1 MPITEDSVGR
11 SYPATRPY
19 RVSEAKIA
27 EFAAAL
33 GDDNPA
39 YRGPH
44 AVAPPTFAA
53 LIAAQTWDGLFEDP
67 ELGLAL
73 HRTIHGDQSFE
84 FARPL
89 RVDDEVK
96 AVLTLVGYR
105 SRGGADMIKIEVAID
120 TVDGERV
127 CTAASQFIH
136 SREESA

>member
-11 SYPATRPY
+11 SYPATAPY

-39 YRGPH
+39 YRGPD

-53 LIAAQTWDGLFEDP
+53 VISAQSWGALFGDP
-67 ELGLAL
+67 DLGLAL

-89 RVDDEVK
+89 RVDHQVR
-96 AVLTLVGYR
+96 ATLTVTGYR
-105 SRGGADMIKIEVAID
+105 SRGSTDMIKIEVALD

-136 SREESA
+136 TREESA